1 MNPVNIALQTLPE
14 SYSGRL
20 PAIGVASDTDADTD
34 TDTDADTDADRSLR
48 MGVHALP
55 VPRL

>member
-34 TDTDADTDADRSLR
+34 ADRSLR